1 MRRPDPGASFPRMK
15 IPLLAMALGAS
26 SLKVGDKAPDFTLP
40 DTEGKPIALSALLAR
55 GPVILAFFPKAFT
68 PG

>member
-1 MRRPDPGASFPRMK
+1 MK
-15 IPLLAMALGAS
+15 IPLLALLLGTS

-40 DTEGKPIALSALLAR
+40 DTDGKPVTLSKLIQQ
-55 GPVILAFFPKAFT
+55 GPVILAFYIKAFT